1 MFIYIFSLFYFII
14 ISQTGRKLLW
24 INEKYTED
32 EQLSA
37 SENGEK
43 RNIPK
48 FNCLTDPQC
57 ILSFL
62 PWERGQIGIEA
73 VQTTKRLDTIRQY
86 ESRNGVTGRRLL
98 DSYSSS
104 LLHVSRIYNKA
115 FGYKARKV
123 PAHMPHMV
131 DRDVIYE
138 MQTRFLPYFEAT
150 SSHKLRHGED
160 MQFAFSFNYYV
171 DGVKKSKNL
180 DEVFNEIDT
189 DKSGMHA
196 YLLFFLNFFDFLIFF

>member
-1 MFIYIFSLFYFII
+1 MLDLFI

-24 INEKYTED
+24 INEQHED
-32 EQLSA
+32 EQLPESKTT
-37 SENGEK
+37 EK
-43 RNIPK
+43 QHIPQFK
-48 FNCLTDPQC
+48 CLTDPQC

-62 PWERGQIGIEA
+62 PWERGQTGVEA
-73 VQTTKRLDTIRQY
+73 VQTTKKLDTMRQY
-86 ESRNGVTGRRLL
+86 ESRNDATRRRLF
-98 DSYSSS
+98 DAYSSS
-104 LLHVSRIYNKA
+104 LLHVSRVYNKA

-180 DEVFNEIDT
+180 DDVFNEIDT
-189 DKSGMHA
+189 DKSGM
-196 YLLFFLNFFDFLIFF
+196 YTPLVVWLIF

>member
-1 MFIYIFSLFYFII
+1 M
-14 ISQTGRKLLW
+14 LW
-24 INEKYTED
+24 INEQYTKD

-37 SENGEK
+37 SETGEK

>member
-1 MFIYIFSLFYFII
+1 
-14 ISQTGRKLLW
+14 
-24 INEKYTED
+24 
-32 EQLSA
+32 
-37 SENGEK
+37 
-43 RNIPK
+43 
-48 FNCLTDPQC
+48 
-57 ILSFL
+57 
-62 PWERGQIGIEA
+62 
-73 VQTTKRLDTIRQY
+73 
-86 ESRNGVTGRRLL
+86 
-98 DSYSSS
+98 
-104 LLHVSRIYNKA
+104 
-115 FGYKARKV
+115 
-123 PAHMPHMV
+123 MV

>member
-1 MFIYIFSLFYFII
+1 MS
-14 ISQTGRKLLW
+14 
-24 INEKYTED
+24 
-32 EQLSA
+32 
-37 SENGEK
+37 
-43 RNIPK
+43 
-48 FNCLTDPQC
+48 FNCLNDPRC

-73 VQTTKRLDTIRQY
+73 AHKVKRLDTIRSY
-86 ESRNGVTGRRLL
+86 EPKDDGTRRRLF
-98 DSYSSS
+98 DAYSSS

-131 DRDVIYE
+131 DRDIIYE

-150 SSHKLRHGED
+150 SSHKLRHAQD

-180 DEVFNEIDT
+180 EEVFDEIDT
-189 DKSGMHA
+189 DKSGMSVC
-196 YLLFFLNFFDFLIFF
+196 FFYFIY

>member
-1 MFIYIFSLFYFII
+1 M
-14 ISQTGRKLLW
+14 LW
-24 INEKYTED
+24 INEQYTKD

-37 SENGEK
+37 SETGEK

-189 DKSGMHA
+189 DKSGMFSIFFFFEFF
-196 YLLFFLNFFDFLIFF
+196 LLFFSNDFH